1 MSKLIQLFKKYHQKL
16 YQGSS
21 YFQRSIRN
29 SLHQAEIYMKDQRD
43 ESDLDIKQ
51 LLEPFFI
58 SVQVDCKH
66 FCSVFIEFL
75 AEIYRLVS
83 YQHSME
89 LTFCVFKFFL
99 DILKGNNN
107 FTEEILFS
115 LVKFYQN
122 FLKQQRIFNLQPELQ
137 KIILKTLILLYDRID
152 NNDMQDMIQKIAN
165 EIIQTFFE
173 EYNQHHYYLQFIQ
186 ENESTK
192 QLVDQ
197 LVHNSIQINSRF
209 EEVIKGGYYKIH
221 VEDICIFNLI
231 YTITKYIEKNR
242 VQTKTIKFITNL
254 LTYSL
259 KQNSDFYQTK
269 IFNILLQNQIHIS
282 VISLCIDSRIQLVQ
296 CTANLIQTLWEE
308 FSSIYVNGINELF
321 VRGLFIALTSP
332 DQETVIRSLN
342 IFQRLSTKPQIFVDC
357 FVNYDCDD
365 TGHFSNVFQNIIS
378 NISKF
383 QTRCKWYSTRTT

>member
-122 FLKQQRIFNLQPELQ
+122 FLKNFLITIWIYF
-137 KIILKTLILLYDRID
+137 IL
-152 NNDMQDMIQKIAN
+152 
-165 EIIQTFFE
+165 
-173 EYNQHHYYLQFIQ
+173 
-186 ENESTK
+186 S
-192 QLVDQ
+192 
-197 LVHNSIQINSRF
+197 
-209 EEVIKGGYYKIH
+209 
-221 VEDICIFNLI
+221 
-231 YTITKYIEKNR
+231 
-242 VQTKTIKFITNL
+242 
-254 LTYSL
+254 
-259 KQNSDFYQTK
+259 
-269 IFNILLQNQIHIS
+269 
-282 VISLCIDSRIQLVQ
+282 
-296 CTANLIQTLWEE
+296 
-308 FSSIYVNGINELF
+308 
-321 VRGLFIALTSP
+321 
-332 DQETVIRSLN
+332 
-342 IFQRLSTKPQIFVDC
+342 
-357 FVNYDCDD
+357 
-365 TGHFSNVFQNIIS
+365 
-378 NISKF
+378 
-383 QTRCKWYSTRTT
+383 